1 MTGIDAGLG
10 FAVTPENV
18 LDAYAVIAEEAERLR
33 QSVQAFSYS
42 IERGMGLCGGDPVSS
57 DASRGFT
64 AAGEQ
69 LKQRCQ
75 ADADRLSAVADNL
88 AQIAHQ
94 YGKTEDQLATA
105 FSPTNYR
112 FRHEPILPSAGSLPP
127 GHQDAWRGRFR

>member
-18 LDAYAVIAEEAERLR
+18 LDAYAVIAEEAERLQR
-33 QSVQAFSYS
+33 SVRIFGYS
-42 IERGMGLCGGDPVSS
+42 IQGGMPLCGGDPVSK

-64 AAGEQ
+64 VAGEQ
-69 LKQRCQ
+69 LKQRCK

-94 YGKTEDQLATA
+94 YGKTDDQLAAA
-105 FSPTNYR
+105 FSPKNYH
-112 FRHEPILPSAGSLPP
+112 FQHEPILPSAGSLPP
-127 GHQDAWRGRFR
+127 GHQDALRGRFR